1 MFQFTNV
8 VIAIMITRDTVPS
21 TIILT
26 ITLIHALAIVHVIV
40 VSVVQISKVRPHP
53 AVILRVAANKI
64 RVPLGQVVKKLIF
77 LLGVYG
83 GEAATVG
90 EAVSIG

>member
-1 MFQFTNV
+1 
-8 VIAIMITRDTVPS
+8 MITRDTVPS

-40 VSVVQISKVRPHP
+40 VSVVQIREVRPHP
-53 AVILRVAANKI
+53 TVILRIAAHQI
-64 RVPLGQVVKKLIF
+64 GVPLGQVVKKLIF

-83 GEAATVG
+83 GEATTVG
-90 EAVSIG
+90 EAASIS

>member
-1 MFQFTNV
+1 
-8 VIAIMITRDTVPS
+8 MITNNAVPS

-26 ITLIHALAIVHVIV
+26 TTLIHTLAIVHVIV
-40 VSVVQISKVRPHP
+40 VSVVKISKVRPHP
-53 AVILRVAANKI
+53 TVILRVAAHQI

-90 EAVSIG
+90 EAVGVS